1 MKTLVNTKNLTP
13 SQAKELVHLG
23 FVLEIVKMGVL
34 VDEYR
39 IYAFNWGK

>member
-1 MKTLVNTKNLTP
+1 MIYIRTQMLTP

-23 FVLEIVKMGVL
+23 FILELVTFMGQL

-39 IYAFNWGK
+39 VYLR